1 MDDEAA
7 AASAESEVAMQQAF
21 LFTYSQAL
29 QAATHMALGG
39 MLAASQSHWAIA
51 NNSAAP
57 TQFI

>member
-1 MDDEAA
+1 MMDDETV
-7 AASAESEVAMQQAF
+7 SAESDVAFQQAF

-39 MLAASQSHWAIA
+39 MLAATQSQWAIA
-51 NNSAAP
+51 SNSCAP